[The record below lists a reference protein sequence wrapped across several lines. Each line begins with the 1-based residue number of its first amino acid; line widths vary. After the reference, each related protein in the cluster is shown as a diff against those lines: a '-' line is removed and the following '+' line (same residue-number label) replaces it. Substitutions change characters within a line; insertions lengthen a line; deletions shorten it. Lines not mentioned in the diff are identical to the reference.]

1 MKGFPKVIKTKSD
14 LVNTFKLV
22 QKKRLK
28 KEDWLA
34 AVEKLENQNWI
45 MCPVI
50 ELSEDRSGSRA
61 ENQEWS
67 RLPYRP
73 GR

>member
-28 KEDWLA
+28 RKIGWQQL
-34 AVEKLENQNWI
+34 KTGKS
-45 MCPVI
+45 
-50 ELSEDRSGSRA
+50 ELD
-61 ENQEWS
+61 
-67 RLPYRP
+67 YVP
-73 GR
+73 GH

>member
-34 AVEKLENQNWI
+34 
-45 MCPVI
+45 
-50 ELSEDRSGSRA
+50 